1 MENLWSQIKTDSKE
15 PTGPMKALFEQKD
28 FFNKEPL
35 FIGKLTCEIRS
46 SVEICISSSFKLLKG
61 KSRTTD
67 KYFENYLCIKT
78 GPKLNFYIINII
90 RVASPNISM
99 LPCEISSC
107 VNDQDTFLCETEA
120 DFENYLRNILLSD
133 SVRQTLNNLLIM
145 CG

>member
-1 MENLWSQIKTDSKE
+1 MENLWSHIKEDTKTPS
-15 PTGPMKALFEQKD
+15 GPMKILSEQKD

-35 FIGKLTCEIRS
+35 FQGKLTCEIES
-46 SVEICISSSFKLLKG
+46 SVEIRLSSSFRFIKDR
-61 KSRTTD
+61 SRFSN

-78 GPKLNFYIINII
+78 GFKLNFYNINII
-90 RVASPNISM
+90 RVASPDISM

-107 VNDQDTFLCETEA
+107 VNDQDTFLCKTET
-120 DFENYLRNILLSD
+120 DFENHLRDILLSD